1 MQAAGQV
8 EELFSNLT
16 VHSFFFGDFLMNNL
30 YRQ

>member
-1 MQAAGQV
+1 MQAAGQG

-16 VHSFFFGDFLMNNL
+16 VHSFFSGDFLMNNL

>member
-1 MQAAGQV
+1 MRAADQV

-16 VHSFFFGDFLMNNL
+16 VHSSYSGDFLMNNL

>member
-1 MQAAGQV
+1 MQVAGQV

-16 VHSFFFGDFLMNNL
+16 VHSFFSGDFLMNNL